1 MLNYWWVTRPKRK
14 LSAVADILPLVAGEA
29 LGQEWKA
36 HTDTHISFE
45 EALEKSGL
53 KRKGER
59 RDQGGSGG
67 RTYTAWLFSL
77 GLVFTQSS
85 TNCLYLTLAGEAI
98 MKGDSPVKVLKEQV
112 LKYQFPSAFSL
123 LQNVNMNK
131 RFQIHPFWVMLKLMM
146 DSRINYLTK
155 QEIGRILA
163 TEAENESDKCY
174 EYLVS
179 RILQY
184 RDIGESCLPK
194 DFAERYKSTR
204 SEVDYKKTLDKLD
217 DIGNTMMNWLEFTQL
232 IFRER
237 GKMSI
242 LDDKKDE
249 VKQIIN
255 NQLPFISKPEDHEY
269 FQRRY
274 GLDPKHRKDTRNLS
288 NAKTVTPMM
297 IATHKIKQAFIAQS
311 IKTPIGKITTGLIEI
326 IAEKTGIMQNVVSD
340 VLHKEFPHGAIGGF
354 MMNYFEMA
362 FKGHDECREFE
373 NATAE
378 IFKNVFGFDTKWLG
392 SAYSGQQVPDVL
404 LVSESS
410 GYQAIIDT
418 KAYKKYD
425 LPTTQRDRMIHH
437 YLPDI
442 SQYGRSN
449 LPTSFFSYIAGGFS
463 NTIATP
469 LKEIAS
475 ETGVNGSAMP
485 VATFIKMAEYHAE
498 HPMSHEKIASVFSVN
513 RKVELTDF
521 ETDELMLVADNHTK
535 YD

>member
-67 RTYTAWLFSL
+67 RTYTAWLLSL
-77 GLVFTQSS
+77 GLVFNQAS

-123 LQNVNMNK
+123 LQNVNVDK
-131 RFQIHPFWVMLKLMM
+131 RFHIHPFWLMLKLMM
-146 DSRINYLTK
+146 DSRIQWLTK
-155 QEIGRILA
+155 EEIGRILA
-163 TEAENESDKCY
+163 TEGENETDKCY

-184 RDIGESCLPK
+184 REVGEKCLPE

-204 SEVDYKKTLDKLD
+204 SAVDFQKTLDKLD

-232 IFRER
+232 IVRER

-242 LDDKKDE
+242 LDDKRDE
-249 VKQIIN
+249 VAQIIN
-255 NQLPFISKPEDHEY
+255 SNIPFISNPENHEY

-274 GLDPKHRKDTRNLS
+274 GLDPKHRKDTRNLTNTS
-288 NAKTVTPMM
+288 TVTPMM

-311 IKTPIGKITTGLIEI
+311 IKTPIGKITTDLIDT
-326 IAEKTGIMQNVVSD
+326 IAENTGIMSNIVSE

-373 NATAE
+373 SATAE
-378 IFKNVFGFDTKWLG
+378 IFKNVFGFDAKWLG

-404 LVSESS
+404 LVSGES

-442 SQYGRSN
+442 SNYGMEDM
-449 LPTSFFSYIAGGFS
+449 PTSFFSYIAGGFS

-469 LKEIAS
+469 LNEIVR
-475 ETGVNGSAMP
+475 ETGINGSAMP
-485 VATFIKMAEYHAE
+485 VATFIKMAEHQAE
-498 HPMSHEKIASVFSVN
+498 HPMSHEDVASVFSVN
-513 RKVELTDF
+513 RKVELMDF
-521 ETDELMLVADNHTK
+521 ENKFA
-535 YD
+535 